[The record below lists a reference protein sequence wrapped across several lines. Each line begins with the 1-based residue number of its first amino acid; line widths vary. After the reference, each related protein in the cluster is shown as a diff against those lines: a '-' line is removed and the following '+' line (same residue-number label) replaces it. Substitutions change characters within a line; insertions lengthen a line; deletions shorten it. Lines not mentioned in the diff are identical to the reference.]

1 MKQPSTKVTR
11 RPNRN
16 SQEHPLEI
24 VSWEGR
30 ALPTQRAGESERKL
44 IQRIREFGR
53 EASFEKGKI
62 LFEQGQKANGIYLIL
77 EGAVKLSVAS
87 PEGKAL
93 ILGFAG
99 TGSMLVVPEN
109 VLGTPYEKSATS
121 AVRTT
126 VLFLRRDIFL
136 RLLREDAEI
145 ALETAELISQRF
157 LELLQEL
164 KTIGLSESA
173 LQKLVSFV
181 LGFRPGRMGDGL
193 TIRLPGANQ
202 EDLARMIG
210 LSRETTSRLLSRL
223 KAGRILYWAHSTLV
237 IQNLPALE
245 KMSEAGIAQVPKE
258 RYKVAAG
265 VF

>member
-1 MKQPSTKVTR
+1 MKLPSKKAARHVRENR
-11 RPNRN
+11 RQRT
-16 SQEHPLEI
+16 QEV
-24 VSWEGR
+24 VSIEGR
-30 ALPTQRAGESERKL
+30 ALPAQRAVEPARKL
-44 IQRIREFGR
+44 IQKIREVGR
-53 EASFEKGKI
+53 EASFEKGAI

-77 EGAVKLSVAS
+77 QGAVKLSVAS

-99 TGSMLVVPEN
+99 AGSVLVLPEN
-109 VLGTPYEKSATS
+109 VLEVPCEKSATS
-121 AVRTT
+121 AERTT

-157 LELLQEL
+157 LELLEEL
-164 KTIGLSESA
+164 KTIGLAESA

-181 LGFRPGRMGDGL
+181 LGFRPGQRKNDL
-193 TIRLPGANQ
+193 TIRLPGASQ
-202 EDLARMIG
+202 EDLAGMIG

-223 KAGRILYWAHSTLV
+223 KAGNILYWAHSTLV

-245 KMSEAGIAQVPKE
+245 KMSEAGIGRMPKA
-258 RYKVAAG
+258 RCKVAAG
-265 VF
+265 VL